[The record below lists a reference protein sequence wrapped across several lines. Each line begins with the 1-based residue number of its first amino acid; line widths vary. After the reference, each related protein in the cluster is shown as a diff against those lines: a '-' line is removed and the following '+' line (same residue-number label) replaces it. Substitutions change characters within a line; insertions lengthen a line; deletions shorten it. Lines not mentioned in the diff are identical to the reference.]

1 MRWNRQHWLRKRRP
15 YPGVS
20 RQMDADSLI
29 DRLLR
34 SADSAAA
41 PSGLAP
47 DVLAEEIGV
56 KLREHGGV
64 SRDTVVGRIGAGFRS
79 GDNANLQ
86 VEHGEA
92 PRIETWRAGRA
103 ELKTEYLVGRVK
115 PGSRSRDPASEDRRV
130 PPQERRSDSE
140 QTG

>member
-1 MRWNRQHWLRKRRP
+1 MQWYRQHWLRKRRP

-20 RQMDADSLI
+20 RQMGADSLI

-34 SADSAAA
+34 SEDSAAA
-41 PSGLAP
+41 PSSLAP

-64 SRDTVVGRIGAGFRS
+64 SRDTVMGRIGAGFRS

-86 VEHGEA
+86 VEHGD
-92 PRIETWRAGRA
+92 
-103 ELKTEYLVGRVK
+103 LLVQVSISVHERDQDE
-115 PGSRSRDPASEDRRV
+115 PGFAFDDDEDFNFDDEDLDEDRI
-130 PPQERRSDSE
+130 
-140 QTG
+140 

>member
-20 RQMDADSLI
+20 RQMGADSLI

-56 KLREHGGV
+56 KLREHGDA
-64 SRDTVVGRIGAGFRS
+64 SQDTVVGRIGAGFRL
-79 GDNANLQ
+79 GDNASLE
-86 VEHGEA
+86 VEHGD
-92 PRIETWRAGRA
+92 
-103 ELKTEYLVGRVK
+103 LLVHV
-115 PGSRSRDPASEDRRV
+115 SISVSERDQYDPDFAFDDDEDFDFDDEDLDEDRK
-130 PPQERRSDSE
+130 
-140 QTG
+140 

>member
-64 SRDTVVGRIGAGFRS
+64 SRDTVVGRIGAGFRP

-86 VEHGEA
+86 VEHGD
-92 PRIETWRAGRA
+92 
-103 ELKTEYLVGRVK
+103 LLVQVSISVHERDQYE
-115 PGSRSRDPASEDRRV
+115 PGFAFDDDEDFNFDDEDLDEDRK
-130 PPQERRSDSE
+130 
-140 QTG
+140 